1 MNNTDSTM
9 NSMPAD
15 RESLYL
21 MTKLKLDRFKRRK
34 INFDE
39 EYAQIMKRVK
49 AENITLAN
57 QVSILHEGI
66 QKLF

>member
-1 MNNTDSTM
+1 
-9 NSMPAD
+9 
-15 RESLYL
+15 
-21 MTKLKLDRFKRRK
+21 
-34 INFDE
+34 
-39 EYAQIMKRVK
+39 MKRVK